1 MAVIETNTLVQAG
14 EQIDRL
20 QENRAIAQQLTEI
33 ANLLRDQHANEFRI
47 RAYQAAATTIAELP
61 SPVRELLDHEGT

>member
-47 RAYQAAATTIAELP
+47 RAYQAAATTI
-61 SPVRELLDHEGT
+61 